1 MGDKEDQLIM
11 VIPVDVLFVN
21 NSYFQGFKPHSQIE
35 DYESRILEYK
45 KFMRRGDA
53 ERDHSYKQPVGYA
66 VIYNPETKKVYTYKR
81 ATHKED
87 YNETRLHGRWSIGIG
102 GHVEK
107 DIDKADNIIHSSL
120 LREVD
125 EEVIINGSQNIKVIG
140 YINDDNDDVGKVHFG
155 VLYLIE
161 TDSDDVFPNDAES
174 VHGQM
179 MSLEEIRQIKSSPD
193 SVLEGWSE
201 IALGIMESYL
211 K

>member
-1 MGDKEDQLIM
+1 MGGKDDKLIM
-11 VIPVDVLFVN
+11 AVPVDVLFVN
-21 NSYFQGFKPHSQIE
+21 SSNFQGFKHHSTIE

-45 KFMRRGDA
+45 KFLRRGDL
-53 ERDHSYKQPVGYA
+53 EIDSSHKQPIGYA
-66 VIYNPETKKVYTYKR
+66 IIFNPETKKIYAYKR
-81 ATHKED
+81 AAHKDD
-87 YNETRLHGRWSIGIG
+87 YNETRLHGKWSIGIG
-102 GHVEK
+102 GHIEK
-107 DIDKADNIIHSSL
+107 EIDKTDNPIHSSL

-155 VLYLIE
+155 IVYLIE
-161 TDSDDVFPNDAES
+161 TDSDDVFPNES

-179 MSLEEIRQIKSSPD
+179 MSLEEIKNIKDSPD

-201 IALGIMESYL
+201 IALEVMENYL